1 MINSLM
7 LEDGGP
13 HSVKVHTHL
22 MPKLGLDLRLG
33 DVTLE
38 NLMLVFDQ
46 APEFVRGQLLNLA
59 LYGLSKT
66 FGFIMGFVLVF
77 YLGTGLY
84 RENRDRSVMFWKSMP
99 VSDSAAIFSRLVVAF
114 PIILAILLAT
124 VILAQFIVLGVFT
137 IPAWLAGLS
146 AWKLLWGPPYFLHL
160 WSHFVVQF
168 VVDSFWFLP
177 GVGLILVLNS
187 WAPRNRW
194 VFGLLPLGA
203 LFIDKIFFGT
213 KTVWLWMVRHLLPPG
228 IVLGEV
234 ESLAAAESFPSF
246 DHFAEDLAN
255 LDFWTGI
262 FIGAVLIA
270 WSIWIRR
277 WREES

>member
-1 MINSLM
+1 MNAVTSGTSVNPEYKGRAYAFLALIKREFWENRSLWIIPLVGLGVLLVSTLFSLRTPHMINSLM

-146 AWKLLWGPPYFLHL
+146 AWKLLWGPP
-160 WSHFVVQF
+160 
-168 VVDSFWFLP
+168 
-177 GVGLILVLNS
+177 
-187 WAPRNRW
+187 
-194 VFGLLPLGA
+194 
-203 LFIDKIFFGT
+203 
-213 KTVWLWMVRHLLPPG
+213 
-228 IVLGEV
+228 
-234 ESLAAAESFPSF
+234 
-246 DHFAEDLAN
+246 
-255 LDFWTGI
+255 
-262 FIGAVLIA
+262 
-270 WSIWIRR
+270 
-277 WREES
+277 